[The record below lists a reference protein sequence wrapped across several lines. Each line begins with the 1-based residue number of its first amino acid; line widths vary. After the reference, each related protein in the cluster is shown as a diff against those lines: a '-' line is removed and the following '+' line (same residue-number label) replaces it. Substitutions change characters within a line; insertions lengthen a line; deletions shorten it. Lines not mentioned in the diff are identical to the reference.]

1 MTATLDALA
10 NDGVEGEGDHI
21 YLDVEAVVGG
31 SAGDTLT
38 GSAEADGLFGGP
50 GPDTLEGRGG
60 ADVIDGE
67 ADNDTILARDGAVDD
82 IDCGAG
88 TDTAIVDSADKVVG
102 CETVS
107 TPPPRRHRRPR
118 CRRAT
123 LRRPRSSWA
132 AQGCSASCINAA
144 CAWWPP
150 AQSRPCIA
158 TAKGR
163 IVIRGSSK
171 RFKLRP
177 ATKQIA
183 QGAKATLELTLRK
196 TTLTAIRRALKQGK
210 KVSAK
215 LTVTAKDAY
224 GNPNTEQRTV
234 KLKR

>member
-1 MTATLDALA
+1 VTATLDALA

-60 ADVIDGE
+60 SDVIDGE

-107 TPPPRRHRRPR
+107 TPPPPPPPPPPLPPGDLTAPALQLGGARMQRV
-118 CRRAT
+118 
-123 LRRPRSSWA
+123 LRQRGVRVV
-132 AQGCSASCINAA
+132 AA
-144 CAWWPP
+144 CPVEA
-150 AQSRPCIA
+150 CTA

-183 QGAKATLELTLRK
+183 QGAKATLELTLRN

-224 GNPNTEQRTV
+224 GNANTEQRTV

>member
-1 MTATLDALA
+1 M
-10 NDGVEGEGDHI
+10 
-21 YLDVEAVVGG
+21 
-31 SAGDTLT
+31 
-38 GSAEADGLFGGP
+38 
-50 GPDTLEGRGG
+50 
-60 ADVIDGE
+60 
-67 ADNDTILARDGAVDD
+67 
-82 IDCGAG
+82 
-88 TDTAIVDSADKVVG
+88 
-102 CETVS
+102 
-107 TPPPRRHRRPR
+107 RRP
-118 CRRAT
+118 CRRPLPAAT
-123 LRRPRSSWA
+123 AAPAATGRPYGARARGRRKGAARVLRRR
-132 AQGCSASCINAA
+132 GVRVVAA
-144 CAWWPP
+144 CPVE
-150 AQSRPCIA
+150 PCTA

-171 RFKLRP
+171 RFQLRP